1 MKGLDCISDGSLNAV
16 IKATKVYELT
26 EKEMEAHRINN
37 CATVAGARDGDGS
50 EGDGGGAKE
59 CSGQNK
65 NRGSFEFG
73 NYETDYQ
80 H

>member
-1 MKGLDCISDGSLNAV
+1 M
-16 IKATKVYELT
+16 YELT

-37 CATVAGARDGDGS
+37 CATVAGARDGGGS

-65 NRGSFEFG
+65 NRGSFELLEPNTSN
-73 NYETDYQ
+73 NYEADEPQ
-80 H
+80 CHV